1 MRQVSALTVGEG
13 KHVVVIAKELEEL
26 IPAFLENRRRDAEA
40 LKTLLLSDD
49 FEGLRLLGD
58 RIKGVSGS
66 YGFAR
71 TAAIA
76 KTIEDKARQGNRAA
90 LYVLVEEYARH
101 VEAIEVVFKE
111 NMGPR

>member
-1 MRQVSALTVGEG
+1 MGDA
-13 KHVVVIAKELEEL
+13 KHTVVIEKELEEL
-26 IPAFLENRRRDAEA
+26 IPAFLANRRRDAEA
-40 LKTLLLSDD
+40 MRTLLLSDD

-66 YGFAR
+66 YGFVR

-90 LYVLVEEYARH
+90 LYLLVEEYERH
-101 VEAIEVVFKE
+101 LEAIEVVFKE
-111 NMGPR
+111 A

>member
-1 MRQVSALTVGEG
+1 VGRRPGESAAVDAAA

-66 YGFAR
+66 YGFVR

-76 KTIEDKARQGNRAA
+76 KTIEDKARQANRAA

-101 VEAIEVVFKE
+101 VEAIEIVFKE
-111 NMGPR
+111 Q

>member
-1 MRQVSALTVGEG
+1 MGEG
-13 KHVVVIAKELEEL
+13 RHVVVIAKDLEEL
-26 IPAFLENRRRDAEA
+26 IPAFLANRRRDAEA
-40 LKTLLLSDD
+40 MRTLLLSDD

-66 YGFAR
+66 FGFVR

-90 LYVLVEEYARH
+90 LHLLVEEYARH
-101 VEAIEVVFKE
+101 VEVIDVVF
-111 NMGPR
+111 GPAEG